1 MCILNLIK
9 RDFDYMCFDLN
20 EILIEDNMFLR
31 VYELKGKFRY
41 LFHEDIKSKNVIR
54 RVSSC
59 IKEKF
64 NGFHVALPSLSKIQK
79 KYLTPIAIIYIPV
92 KSQNKVIEFF
102 LLKTLDTLLEELM
115 AVAKRLDTQLQY
127 TNVITAL
134 TFLFEKETSTNI

>member
-31 VYELKGKFRY
+31 VYELKDKFRY

-54 RVSSC
+54 RVSSY

-64 NGFHVALPSLSKIQK
+64 NGFHVAQPSLSKGQK
-79 KYLTPIAIIYIPV
+79 KYLTPINIIYIPV
-92 KSQNKVIEFF
+92 KSQNEVIECFF
-102 LLKTLDTLLEELM
+102 TEDIRHGFRGTYIAGQEG
-115 AVAKRLDTQLQY
+115 RH
-127 TNVITAL
+127 TAA
-134 TFLFEKETSTNI
+134 IH